1 VQKFHKYLKLTNGDD
16 IIVTTDSN
24 CENFRKDS
32 VLYVYDPVLIST
44 VRLAQGHYF
53 VETFTMQ
60 PWIKLAKDDI
70 MEIPTENVII
80 AVDIDD
86 KVVTQYE
93 MFLNE
98 YSNSAPDFD
107 QMSEDRVDDFFDAI
121 ESDEFDEF
129 DRDTEEEGP
138 TFH

>member
-1 VQKFHKYLKLTNGDD
+1 MEKFFKFLKLSNGED
-16 IIVTTDSN
+16 IIATTDSN
-24 CENFRKDS
+24 CENFKEQKS
-32 VLYVYDPVLIST
+32 IFVYDPVLINT
-44 VRLAQGHYF
+44 IKLAQGPYM

-70 MEIPTENVII
+70 MEIPTESIVV

-98 YSNSAPDFD
+98 YNNSS
-107 QMSEDRVDDFFDAI
+107 QELNQVEGEELDDLYDTI
-121 ESDEFDEF
+121 ES
-129 DRDTEEEGP
+129 EEEINEIVNEFKKER
-138 TFH
+138 TIH

>member
-1 VQKFHKYLKLTNGDD
+1 MEKFFKFLKLSNGED
-16 IIVTTDSN
+16 IIATTDSN
-24 CENFRKDS
+24 CENFKEQKS
-32 VLYVYDPVLIST
+32 IFVYDPVLINT
-44 VRLAQGHYF
+44 IRLAQGPYM

-70 MEIPTENVII
+70 MEIPTESIVV

-98 YSNSAPDFD
+98 YNNPSQELNQVEGEELDNLYD
-107 QMSEDRVDDFFDAI
+107 TI
-121 ESDEFDEF
+121 ES
-129 DRDTEEEGP
+129 EEEINEIVNEFKKER
-138 TFH
+138 TIH

>member
-1 VQKFHKYLKLTNGDD
+1 MEKFFKFLKLSNGED
-16 IIVTTDSN
+16 IIATTDSN
-24 CENFRKDS
+24 CENFKEQKS
-32 VLYVYDPVLIST
+32 IFVYDPVLINT
-44 VRLAQGHYF
+44 IKLAQGPYM

-70 MEIPTENVII
+70 MEIPTESIVV

-98 YSNSAPDFD
+98 YNNPSQELNQVEGEELDNLYD
-107 QMSEDRVDDFFDAI
+107 TI
-121 ESDEFDEF
+121 ES
-129 DRDTEEEGP
+129 EEEINEIVNEFKKER
-138 TFH
+138 TIH

>member
-1 VQKFHKYLKLTNGDD
+1 VEKFFKFLKLSNGED
-16 IIVTTDSN
+16 IIATTDSN
-24 CENFRKDS
+24 CENFKEQKS
-32 VLYVYDPVLIST
+32 IFVYDPVLINT
-44 VRLAQGHYF
+44 IRLAQGPYM

-70 MEIPTENVII
+70 MEIPTESIVV

-98 YSNSAPDFD
+98 YNNPSQEFNQINEEELDNLYD
-107 QMSEDRVDDFFDAI
+107 TI
-121 ESDEFDEF
+121 ES
-129 DRDTEEEGP
+129 EEEINGIVNEFKKER
-138 TFH
+138 TLH

>member
-1 VQKFHKYLKLTNGDD
+1 MEKFFKFLKLSNGED
-16 IIVTTDSN
+16 IIGTTDSN
-24 CENFRKDS
+24 CENFKEQKS
-32 VLYVYDPVLIST
+32 IFVYDPVLINT
-44 VRLAQGHYF
+44 IRLAQGPYM

-70 MEIPTENVII
+70 MEIPTESIVV

-98 YSNSAPDFD
+98 YNNPSQEFNQVEGEELDNLYD
-107 QMSEDRVDDFFDAI
+107 TI
-121 ESDEFDEF
+121 ES
-129 DRDTEEEGP
+129 EEEINEIVNEFKKER
-138 TFH
+138 TIH